1 MREAVADDV
10 FAGLVKEPEVVVDNS
25 ELAAGDQKREQQ
37 KNNFEP
43 DRKLVFDYLRFFH
56 CLNSAW

>member
-25 ELAAGDQKREQQ
+25 ELAAGD
-37 KNNFEP
+37 
-43 DRKLVFDYLRFFH
+43 
-56 CLNSAW
+56 